1 MKNKKFLDSMNNIS
15 DSVFDKYY
23 KYESRIEQ
31 SQAYRKRKFMKACA
45 LAACLT
51 VCVCIGLALL
61 LPAFI
66 REDHNHTHPETY
78 PNTLEE
84 TPSENSQPVE
94 TNKENEPPL
103 ETSEESEHVHDG
115 NCDCF
120 TGETAV
126 VTQEESTFE
135 NERESAED
143 TTTTVE
149 TENTDPYEIRVDDNM
164 VFIKDKTGCYVVIDD
179 LYKYQT
185 DSSHSGMKLGYIP
198 FETMKDFK
206 DTITKGLWNDGHKDY
221 IAWAVRVYSNN
232 KTCDLNNLYEP
243 IMPQGS
249 IIYEVGWNL
258 DSYYFMIGKDD
269 VYFGFLNVVSEE
281 NYNDIYVR
289 DYENFLDEKD
299 TVTKVENIDG
309 VETIYYYWSHYSYK
323 NVRYTL
329 QSGNKTVI
337 VDKKF
342 DLGKSETVPYDIKLY
357 CVEGNKYYIVNF
369 DKVYDDPTDEWLLQ
383 FGLKRYVDEQD
394 YANDMGIYS
403 STNLEFWIADNVD
416 NFDFSEHQQRYG
428 LMGGDEYY
436 GKGYAPTYD
445 DNGQQVDPEHCVIYT
460 ITSYPDYSDKEKHI
474 SRISITDP
482 LVTLYG
488 SINVN
493 STEEEFTRVMK
504 ANGFTVEREGAVGL
518 IARKGDYFI
527 SLCLNEI
534 VINVDI
540 KNQHGIIF

>member
-94 TNKENEPPL
+94 TNEENEPPV
-103 ETSEESEHVHDG
+103 ETDEESEHVHDG

-164 VFIKDKTGCYVVIDD
+164 VFIKDENGCYVVIDD
-179 LYKYQT
+179 LYKYSN
-185 DSSHSGMKLGYIP
+185 SSYGGSQLAYIP
-198 FETMKDFK
+198 FESMKKFK
-206 DTITKGLWNDGHKDY
+206 DTITNGLLTDSDKEL
-221 IAWAVRVYSNN
+221 IAWAVRVYSDN

-249 IIYEVGWNL
+249 NAGEVGWYV
-258 DSYYFMIGKDD
+258 DYYSFNIRKDE
-269 VYFGFLNVVSEE
+269 VYKGHIKVFTE
-281 NYNDIYVR
+281 NDYNTFYIR

-369 DKVYDDPTDEWLLQ
+369 DKVYEDPSDDWLLQ

-403 STNLEFWIADNVD
+403 STNLEFWIADKVD

-493 STEEEFTRVMK
+493 STEEEFTRVME